1 MRDGRDDSRG
11 TEPRPS
17 PEETRARLR
26 TFFAAHGPL
35 ARQLG
40 HGYEP
45 RPQQAAMAETVLD
58 ALQHDGVALIEAGT
72 GTGKTVAYLVPAA
85 LHGGRTV
92 ISTHTRNLQDQIA
105 TKDAPLVE
113 SALGRPLGLM
123 VMKGLSNYL
132 CRRRLDAYLASVA
145 ALLDTDRRLAD
156 LVEWARTTETGERS
170 EIPWLADDDAIWRE
184 VSSGADVR
192 LGYKCP
198 RFDTCFVT
206 RMRRRAAESRMLV
219 VNHHLFFADL
229 AVPEEAPSRVLPEWD
244 AVVFDEAHDLE
255 DAAAGFFG
263 VRVSSRRIELLRGDV
278 GRRVQSLGL
287 GGKRIKGKAR
297 AVVLDQLDDAVAD
310 LARLGERLAELAGGG
325 GESDG
330 AGRRAPLGGAVR
342 ADTVVALYHAAD
354 NSLGTLGRRLDEMGK
369 SDDEL
374 GLLAGRCEALRA
386 DLADVMAGDDE
397 GHVAWLDAP
406 FRGGWPGASMIR
418 PSARPERWP
427 GRAPAVDSGV
437 GEEGFVLEDV
447 GGEGRPPRWRRVK
460 AGPSTRFARSGQAGG
475 GDSRPRMPPG
485 LALGRTPLD
494 VAGILRE
501 KLFARGDPVV
511 FTSATLADHR
521 GFGFVR
527 GRFGIPEDAVER
539 KLDSPFDFPT
549 QALLYVPEDLPEPG
563 VGEAFREAML
573 EQTRALLGVTGG
585 GALLLYTSFRNQRW
599 MADRLRAEGWKDL
612 LVQGEAPR
620 NMLLER
626 LRAERNAVLLAT
638 ASFWQGVDVAG
649 EALRLVVIDKLPFEV
664 PNDPLTNAR
673 IERIKRLG
681 GHAFN
686 DYQVPVAAIAL
697 RQGFGRLIRTRRDR
711 GIVAILDVRLRTR
724 SYGRSFLAALPR
736 CAGASRMDDVAKW
749 WTAEA
754 GGTGKKETADG
765 HR

>member
-1 MRDGRDDSRG
+1 MRDERDDSRG
-11 TEPRPS
+11 EEPRPS
-17 PEETRARLR
+17 PEETRARVR
-26 TFFAAHGPL
+26 AFFAEHGPL

-58 ALQHDGVALIEAGT
+58 ALENDGVALIEAGT

-113 SALGRPLGLM
+113 SALGRPLGLI
-123 VMKGLSNYL
+123 VMKGLANYL
-132 CRRRLDAYLASVA
+132 CRRRLDAYLASVG
-145 ALLDTDRRLAD
+145 ALGTADHRIAD

-170 EIPWLADDDAIWRE
+170 EIPWLTDDDSIWRE

-206 RMRRRAAESRMLV
+206 RMRQRAAKARLLV

-229 AVPEEAPSRVLPEWD
+229 AVPDEAPSRVLPEWD

-263 VRVSSRRIELLRGDV
+263 VRVSSRRIELFRGDV
-278 GRRVQSLGL
+278 SRRVQSLGL
-287 GGKRIKGKAR
+287 GSKRIKGKAR
-297 AVVLDQLDDAVAD
+297 AVVLDQLDDAVGD
-310 LARLGERLAELAGGG
+310 LARLGERLTELAGGG
-325 GESDG
+325 GEGDG
-330 AGRRAPLGGAVR
+330 AGRRAPLGEAVR

-354 NSLGTLGRRLDEMGK
+354 NSLGTLGRRLHDMGEA
-369 SDDEL
+369 DDEL
-374 GLLAGRCEALRA
+374 GLLAGRSESLRA
-386 DLADVMAGDDE
+386 DLADVMEGDDE

-406 FRGGWPGASMIR
+406 FRDGWSGASMI
-418 PSARPERWP
+418 
-427 GRAPAVDSGV
+427 
-437 GEEGFVLEDV
+437 
-447 GGEGRPPRWRRVK
+447 
-460 AGPSTRFARSGQAGG
+460 GPSTRFAPRQAGGGG

-549 QALLYVPEDLPEPG
+549 QAMLYVPEELPEPG
-563 VGEAFREAML
+563 VGEPFREAML

-620 NMLLER
+620 NLLLER

-673 IERIKRLG
+673 IERIRRMG
-681 GHAFN
+681 GKAFN
-686 DYQVPVAAIAL
+686 DYQVPVAAISL
-697 RQGFGRLIRTRRDR
+697 RQGFGRLIRTKRDR

-724 SYGRSFLAALPR
+724 GYGRSFLAALPR

-749 WTAEA
+749 WKGGA
-754 GGTGKKETADG
+754 GGSGKKETTEG
-765 HR
+765 QGSGQ